1 MSKKQPTPPKF
12 LKFFEIAYLGISVL
26 FLFEAYLAWKEDS
39 NNLYIFIGLAL
50 AAIFMFFFR
59 RNYRKKRGG

>member
-12 LKFFEIAYLGISVL
+12 LKFFEFAYLGISVL
-26 FLFEAYLAWKEDS
+26 FLIEAYLAWKEEN

>member
-26 FLFEAYLAWKEDS
+26 FIIEAYLAWKEDS
-39 NNLYIFIGLAL
+39 NNFYIFIGLAL

>member
-1 MSKKQPTPPKF
+1 MSKKKPTPPKF
-12 LKFFEIAYLGISVL
+12 LKFFEIAYIGIAIL
-26 FLFEAYLAWKEDS
+26 FIIEAYLAFKEE
-39 NNLYIFIGLAL
+39 NNNAYIFVGLAL